1 MGADM
6 NTRTVLV
13 VEDEP
18 YLSDLL
24 ATALSD
30 QGYEV
35 LKARDGL
42 QAIRTLDEQRANQSG
57 PCLVLLDMMLP
68 QVDGMGVLRHITDH
82 GHQEAV
88 VAISA
93 SDGHLAAA
101 ADAGAYETIPKPFE
115 LEQLLA
121 VVDRYCGKPD

>member
-82 GHQEAV
+82 GHQERAM
-88 VAISA
+88 
-93 SDGHLAAA
+93 DTWLQLRMLGHTRRFLSRSSLSNCS
-101 ADAGAYETIPKPFE
+101 P
-115 LEQLLA
+115 
-121 VVDRYCGKPD
+121 